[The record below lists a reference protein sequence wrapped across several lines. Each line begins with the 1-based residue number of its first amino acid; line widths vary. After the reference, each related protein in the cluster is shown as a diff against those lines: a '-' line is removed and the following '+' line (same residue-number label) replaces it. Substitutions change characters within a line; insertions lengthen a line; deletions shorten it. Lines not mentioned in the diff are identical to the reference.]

1 MKIPRAI
8 LLAVALAAPGL
19 LSSCAV
25 TTAPTE
31 STTET
36 LEKTTDASSKLS
48 SSTSPGSS
56 GSSAAVKEDFTRVN
70 MASLKR
76 EAAAGNG
83 EHLAALGALMGVPEH
98 RSAQFCTFTQHHYAK
113 IFPSATT
120 TPREVVNR
128 LEASLANTP
137 VMVR

>member
-1 MKIPRAI
+1 MRISYAI
-8 LLAVALAAPGL
+8 LVVTALVAPGL
-19 LSSCAV
+19 LCSCAV

-31 STTET
+31 SSTET

-76 EAAAGNG
+76 EAAAGSG

-98 RSAQFCTFTQHHYAK
+98 RSAQFCALTQHHYAE
-113 IFPSATT
+113 IFPAATT
-120 TPREVVNR
+120 TPREIVNR
-128 LEASLANTP
+128 LEARLANTP